1 MKKLHKIKFIQWWQR
16 IKVKLKGDAENI
28 NKVTKEAKN
37 AMIESD
43 AEITEN
49 TKMQFLRDEDLL
61 HHNWEFAFQTNYQNN
76 GLGSR
81 HYPI

>member
-1 MKKLHKIKFIQWWQR
+1 M
-16 IKVKLKGDAENI
+16 KGDAENI

-61 HHNWEFAFQTNYQNN
+61 HHNWEFAFQTNYK
-76 GLGSR
+76 LLE
-81 HYPI
+81 